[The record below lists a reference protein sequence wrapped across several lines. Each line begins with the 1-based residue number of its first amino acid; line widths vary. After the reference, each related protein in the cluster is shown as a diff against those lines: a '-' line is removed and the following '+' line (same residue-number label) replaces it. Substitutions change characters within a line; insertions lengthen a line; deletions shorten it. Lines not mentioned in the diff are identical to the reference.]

1 MTSATAIALTAFI
14 AWALALLVWMEVL
27 RARLVASGRVPA
39 NGFNP
44 DNAGLSPF
52 MQRLARAHANC
63 VEGLPIFGGLMLVA
77 LATGRAGL
85 TDPLAYV
92 LLAARVLQSS
102 IHLAST
108 SAAAVTMRFAA
119 FAVQM
124 AIGVV
129 WAYELLV
136 A

>member
-1 MTSATAIALTAFI
+1 
-14 AWALALLVWMEVL
+14 
-27 RARLVASGRVPA
+27 
-39 NGFNP
+39 
-44 DNAGLSPF
+44 
-52 MQRLARAHANC
+52 
-63 VEGLPIFGGLMLVA
+63 
-77 LATGRAGL
+77 
-85 TDPLAYV
+85 V